1 MHLQL
6 HAAQFSSC
14 DFVVLAC
21 DCVEGRGRGRGR
33 GFAWKIT
40 FDFVSLFPTSS
51 TSRAHFDGTVIIAS
65 SLEISEVHRILSVE
79 NFNSRLKCFRSA
91 WMARLHRTTKG
102 KVWFASNPE
111 IYEHSE
117 SKALATRG
125 RRHLVRRSTPP
136 MPCTKNT
143 PVTAAS
149 SISHVPHNESTENSK
164 TKNNIHQYIY
174 VCLSIYPS
182 FFLTSSPDL
191 HVFGQ
196 AEWSQPSRLLG
207 TLKDLRG
214 FHCWYQL
221 IQSLNTIPII
231 RNLQ

>member
-1 MHLQL
+1 MWFCSIGLWL
-6 HAAQFSSC
+6 C
-14 DFVVLAC
+14 GG
-21 DCVEGRGRGRGR
+21 EGEGEGESGGQSGGGSREKSHV
-33 GFAWKIT
+33 WQV
-40 FDFVSLFPTSS
+40 FDFASLFSTSS

-111 IYEHSE
+111 IYEYSE

-143 PVTAAS
+143 PVTATS
-149 SISHVPHNESTENSK
+149 SVSHVPHNESTENSE
-164 TKNNIHQYIY
+164 TKNNIHQCMY
-174 VCLSIYPS
+174 VCLSIYLS
-182 FFLTSSPDL
+182 IFLSNKL
-191 HVFGQ
+191 
-196 AEWSQPSRLLG
+196 AWPSRFWSGGVLPA
-207 TLKDLRG
+207 
-214 FHCWYQL
+214 
-221 IQSLNTIPII
+221 I
-231 RNLQ
+231 